1 MRRYLAKIR
10 IPENLDHQ
18 SVGYIGEQIFKLWF
32 KRTFED
38 EQLFK
43 QKADR
48 EYQQIDFSDEKGYT
62 YQIKTTSKKSYT
74 FNCSLDK
81 IDDHLNSYFYV
92 FIQLKNNHAYIE
104 PIKNREDILD
114 NINKSF
120 INDSCYIKARD
131 LQQQEIDI
139 S

>member
-114 NINKSF
+114 NKNKSF

>member
-139 S
+139 R